1 MPDISPEQI
10 PCPVNIKTPSVKLK
24 TPSENRPYKNLS
36 LNKDYVL
43 DLAQS
48 IPSKEEM
55 FNRYKL
61 T

>member
-10 PCPVNIKTPSVKLK
+10 PCPVNIKTPPVKLK
-24 TPSENRPYKNLS
+24 TPSENRPYKNMS